1 MTVNK
6 LVLDAFTE
14 DDYKLIAIHS
24 SIEAYKL
31 AFFLNKLLDIKLAR
45 EECDVDFNHKHGIAY
60 YPLFSYFS
68 KSLGCNYYLVA
79 NKYKIKREEIVL
91 HDQLFLEEE
100 KITTHLLPEYK
111 NVDYLLK
118 VEDSTEMLSVKKLL
132 LDINK
137 IQQVVTA
144 YEVDISTL
152 KSNENLIFN

>member
-45 EECDVDFNHKHGIAY
+45 EDCDVDFNYKQGIAY
-60 YPLFSYFS
+60 YPLFNYFS
-68 KSLGCNYYLVA
+68 KNLGCNYYLVA
-79 NKYKIKREEIVL
+79 NTYKIKKEEIIL
-91 HDQLFLEEE
+91 KDQLFVEEE

-118 VEDSTEMLSVKKLL
+118 IEDSTETLSVKKLL
-132 LDINK
+132 LDIHK
-137 IQQVVTA
+137 IHQVITA
-144 YEVDISTL
+144 YEIDVSTL